1 MWWYKIIKSEDM
13 KQKRKSKKKNTGFK
27 SYNKTIVL
35 SNEDII
41 RDYSHLAKL
50 RVSENRRDWIET
62 TMYTLR
68 SKANI
73 YERKLIDL
81 FTANKVVFIH
91 QAPFILDGKIYFAD
105 FFLPDEN
112 IIVEI
117 DGDYHSGISQ
127 KSYDKDRDRAFKSYN
142 MKTIRISNEL
152 VKEATKLKQILSLLK
167 S

>member
-1 MWWYKIIKSEDM
+1 MIINTEDM
-13 KQKRKSKKKNTGFK
+13 KKKRKYFSKKAKEK
-27 SYNKTIVL
+27 EYNKTIVL

-50 RVSENRRDWIET
+50 KVSESRRDWIET

-112 IIVEI
+112 LIVEI
-117 DGDYHSGISQ
+117 DGDYHRGVSQ
-127 KSYDKDRDRAFKSYN
+127 KSYDKDRDRAFGSYN

-152 VKEATKLKQILSLLK
+152 VKESSKLKQILPLLK

>member
-1 MWWYKIIKSEDM
+1 M
-13 KQKRKSKKKNTGFK
+13 KKKKKYFSKKAKEK
-27 SYNKTIVL
+27 EYNKTIVL

-50 RVSENRRDWIET
+50 KVSESKRDWIET

-68 SKANI
+68 SKANV

-81 FTANKVVFIH
+81 FTANKVAFIH

-117 DGDYHSGISQ
+117 DGNYHSGISQ
-127 KSYDKDRDRAFKSYN
+127 KSYDNDRDRAFKSYN

-152 VKEATKLKQILSLLK
+152 VKEATKLKQILSLIK